1 VPEDE
6 LIDYESYYKPRS
18 QQATGLGGGG
28 GQGEGEGFYHPTKG
42 LDGPL
47 NEKVKCAYI
56 YFLHVRIYTYTDVCS
71 IYITYICSCIYV
83 LRIYA
88 HVCRYICIACI

>member
-6 LIDYESYYKPRS
+6 LIDYDSYYKPRYP
-18 QQATGLGGGG
+18 QATGLGGGG

-47 NEKVKCAYI
+47 NEKVKRAYT
-56 YFLHVRIYTYTDVCS
+56 FLVYAH
-71 IYITYICSCIYV
+71 IYI
-83 LRIYA
+83 
-88 HVCRYICIACI
+88 YICI

>member
-56 YFLHVRIYTYTDVCS
+56 
-71 IYITYICSCIYV
+71 
-83 LRIYA
+83 
-88 HVCRYICIACI
+88 